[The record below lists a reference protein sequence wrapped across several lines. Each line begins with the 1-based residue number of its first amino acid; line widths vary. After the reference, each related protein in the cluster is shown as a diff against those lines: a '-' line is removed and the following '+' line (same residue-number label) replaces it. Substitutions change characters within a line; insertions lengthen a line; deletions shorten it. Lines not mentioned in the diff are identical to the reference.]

1 MPRRQDIPFAFH
13 QAIHCEPSGR
23 RVVTTGE
30 FVRQLA
36 AVNFDWTLAQANDWI
51 KSHTRNFRDITPHHG
66 EDRLWFMFN
75 PNGGI

>member
-1 MPRRQDIPFAFH
+1 MPRRSDIIPAFYN
-13 QAIHCEPSGR
+13 AIHIEPSGR
-23 RVVTTGE
+23 RIVTTEE

-51 KSHTRNFRDITPHHG
+51 KSHTHNFRDITPHHG
-66 EDRLWFMFN
+66 DDRVWFMFN